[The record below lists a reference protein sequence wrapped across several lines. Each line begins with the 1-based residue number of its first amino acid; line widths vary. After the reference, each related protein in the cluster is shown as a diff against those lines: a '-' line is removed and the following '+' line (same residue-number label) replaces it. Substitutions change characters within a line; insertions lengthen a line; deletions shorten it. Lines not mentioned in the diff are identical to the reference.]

1 MSDAVRKASEIAQA
15 KEWSGDPRMN
25 FLTAIN
31 AAKVLHKEVERL
43 QAEIN
48 DILENRERDSTM
60 ARCEDFP
67 CCGHE
72 LGCCPDFEGG
82 VQVNMKCVCGATV
95 PIDSPS
101 SLCDH
106 CLNSEDD

>member
-1 MSDAVRKASEIAQA
+1 
-15 KEWSGDPRMN
+15 
-25 FLTAIN
+25 
-31 AAKVLHKEVERL
+31 
-43 QAEIN
+43 
-48 DILENRERDSTM
+48 M

-72 LGCCPDFEGG
+72 LGCCPDFEDG

-106 CLNSEDD
+106 CLNSEEWETVEESIKCRYCGTVDTPIYSPNGDLYCKGCEALLNDEPEDD